1 MDNEYDSGFFY
12 KPSGVADEET
22 KKWLPKDFTSK
33 KITHSVKRNIDRK
46 RTSIDYVQKIKDVP
60 LFSWVELNLN
70 ELCNRKCPFCPRS
83 GDYPNQNLHM
93 DPGLAAAI
101 AFQLDEL
108 NFSGTVNISGTGEPL
123 LTRNLLE
130 IVKCFTSRNIN
141 IEIVTNGDRL
151 RPALIKDLYSIGL
164 SQLIVSMYDGP
175 EQIDKFNSLFES
187 CGIKKTEYTL
197 RDRWYSEDED
207 FGLIYTNR
215 AGAQAELQKSA
226 TRPCYYP
233 HYALYIDWNGDVLLC
248 CQDMYNRT
256 VKFGNVSNKP
266 IFDIWRNKR
275 LMDFRKM
282 LKNGKRCESPCS
294 NCNANGLVFGS
305 NHVKQWMI

>member
-1 MDNEYDSGFFY
+1 MAEQEHKNSGFFY
-12 KPSGVADEET
+12 KPSGVANEET
-22 KKWLPKDFTSK
+22 RKWLPRDFDSK
-33 KITHSVKRNIDRK
+33 LITHSVKRNIDRK
-46 RTSIDYVQKIKDVP
+46 RTSIDHVHMVNDIP

-70 ELCNRKCPFCPRS
+70 ELCNRKCAFCPRS

-101 AFQLDEL
+101 ALQLDEL
-108 NFSGTVNISGTGEPL
+108 DFSGSVNISGTGEPL

-130 IVKCFTSRNIN
+130 IVKCFCDRQISV
-141 IEIVTNGDRL
+141 EIVTNGDKL
-151 RPALIKDLYSIGL
+151 TPALIKDLYSIGL
-164 SQLIVSMYDGP
+164 SQLVVSMYDGP
-175 EQIDKFNSLFES
+175 EQIDYFNNLFKECKIDKS
-187 CGIKKTEYTL
+187 KYVL

-215 AGAQAELQKSA
+215 TGAQKELKKAA

-256 VKFGNVSNKP
+256 VKFGNVVEKP
-266 IFDIWRNKR
+266 IFNIWRDKR
-275 LMDFRKM
+275 LKDFRDK
-282 LKNGKRCESPCS
+282 LKNGQRCLSPCS
-294 NCNANGLVFGS
+294 NCDANGMLFGK
-305 NHVKQWMI
+305 NHAAKW